1 LQASLEVEG
10 SKSLLTAKHIKGIE
24 HMKFLKLAL
33 VAAAASVAMGGAAM
47 AEELKLSYNVGVA
60 SDYIFRGISNTNTKG
75 EVFGGV
81 DATYGIGY
89 AGVWTSNVD
98 FGTPNPDQEIDV
110 YAGVKPVV
118 GAFNLDLGVIYYGYT
133 KDKNG
138 APGSYSYTEV
148 KAAGSTAV
156 GPATVGA
163 ALYYSPEFPGKGGE
177 ALYYELNG
185 SAPIGEKLTLS
196 GALGRQEVDT
206 ANYFGG
212 ASDSYV
218 TWNLGVSAA
227 INDHLTADIRYSD
240 TNKSDYGSIYHAA
253 VTASLK
259 AAF

>member
-1 LQASLEVEG
+1 
-10 SKSLLTAKHIKGIE
+10 
-24 HMKFLKLAL
+24 MKFVKLAL

-60 SDYIFRGISNTNTKG
+60 SDYIFRGISNTDTHG
-75 EVFGGV
+75 QVFGGV

-110 YAGVKPVV
+110 YAGVKPTV
-118 GAFNLDLGVIYYGYT
+118 GPASLDFGVIYYGYS
-133 KDKNG
+133 KDKNA
-138 APGSYSYTEV
+138 APGSYSYFEV
-148 KAAGSTAV
+148 KAAGSIPA

-185 SAPIGEKLTLS
+185 SIPLEEKLTLS
-196 GALGRQEVDT
+196 GAVGRQDVD
-206 ANYFGG
+206 ANGYFGG
-212 ASDSYV
+212 QTNSYV
-218 TWNLGVSAA
+218 TWNAGVTAALTDKISA
-227 INDHLTADIRYSD
+227 DFRYSD
-240 TNKSDYGSIYHAA
+240 TNKSDYGRAYHAT

-259 AAF
+259 LAF

>member
-1 LQASLEVEG
+1 
-10 SKSLLTAKHIKGIE
+10 
-24 HMKFLKLAL
+24 MKFLKLAL

-47 AEELKLSYNVGVA
+47 AQDDSGLKLSYNVGVA
-60 SDYIFRGISNTNTKG
+60 SDYIFRGISNTNTNG
-75 EVFGGV
+75 QVFGGV

-98 FGTPNPDQEIDV
+98 FGTSNPDQEIDV
-110 YAGVKPVV
+110 YAGVKPTV
-118 GAFNLDLGVIYYGYT
+118 GAVSLDLGVIYYGYI
-133 KDKNG
+133 KDQAPETNRET
-138 APGSYSYTEV
+138 AFPGSFSYFEV
-148 KAAGSTAV
+148 KAAASTAV
-156 GPATVGA
+156 GPGTVGA
-163 ALYYSPEFPGKGGE
+163 AVYYSPEFPGKGGE

>member
-1 LQASLEVEG
+1 
-10 SKSLLTAKHIKGIE
+10 
-24 HMKFLKLAL
+24 MKFLKLTL
-33 VAAAASVAMGGAAM
+33 VAAAASVAMGGVAM

-75 EVFGGV
+75 QVFGGV

-110 YAGVKPVV
+110 YAGVKPTVSDV
-118 GAFNLDLGVIYYGYT
+118 NLDLGLIYYGYR

-138 APGSYSYTEV
+138 LPGSYSYIEV
-148 KAAGSTAV
+148 KAAASKAI

-163 ALYYSPEFPGKGGE
+163 ALYYSPEFPGEGGE
-177 ALYYELNG
+177 AFYYELNG

-196 GALGRQEVDT
+196 GAVGRQQVDT
-206 ANYFGG
+206 NGYYNGG
-212 ASDSYV
+212 AAGSADSYV
-218 TWNLGVSAA
+218 TWNAGVTAA
-227 INDHLTADIRYSD
+227 INDHLSADIRYSD
-240 TNKSDYGSIYHAA
+240 NNRSNYGEIYHAT

-259 AAF
+259 VAF

>member
-1 LQASLEVEG
+1 
-10 SKSLLTAKHIKGIE
+10 
-24 HMKFLKLAL
+24 MKFLKLAL

-47 AEELKLSYNVGVA
+47 AQDESGLKLSYNVGVA

-75 EVFGGV
+75 QVFGGV

-110 YAGVKPVV
+110 YAGVKPTV

-148 KAAGSTAV
+148 KAAASTAV

-163 ALYYSPEFPGKGGE
+163 AVYYSPEFPGDGGE

-196 GALGRQEVDT
+196 GAVGRQEVDAST
-206 ANYFGG
+206 YFGG
-212 ASDSYV
+212 ATDSYV
-218 TWNLGVSAA
+218 TWNAGVTAA
-227 INDHLTADIRYSD
+227 ITDHVSADIRYSD
-240 TNKSDYGSIYHAA
+240 TNKSNYGPIYHAA

-259 AAF
+259 VAF